1 MTVGDARASSA
12 DGYRRIRRIGGA
24 LLLALCALTAWQ
36 APWTERLQA
45 AWFDAHQMLA
55 PRQVETL
62 PVTVVAIDQKSLQ
75 AIGQW
80 PWPRT
85 ELARLLDT
93 INRAEPAAIGLDI
106 LMPEADALSPDQLP
120 ARARIKNAA
129 VVAALQAL
137 PSNDTELARAIAAAP
152 TVMAIAGAREATGMT
167 LRATPITVR
176 GSAAADMPPA
186 VASYSAA
193 LTSLDQL
200 DKQARGWGLISVDP
214 SRGVVRRIPLVASVG
229 GTLVPA
235 LSIEM
240 LRVAMRTPTLQLTV
254 AGTAVVSMG
263 VGDLHVPTERDGAV
277 RVYFSPH
284 RSDRFVS
291 AIDVLEGR
299 VDASQL
305 RRQLV
310 LVGPTATGLNDNQ
323 ATPLGERMAGSEIHA
338 QLIENLIDASLLRRP
353 AWAPVAEALWLL
365 LLGAALLHQTQ
376 RMKPGGAAAL
386 VLGAVLVSVAL
397 AFALF
402 RSQQLLFDAAT
413 PGLSVLL
420 LFAVLGVLMLG
431 ASTRQRKALQAVVQ
445 LQREQSARIAGELE
459 AAQRI
464 QMGSLPRLELLHGD
478 RRIELHATLTPAR
491 EVGGDLYDFFRL
503 DADRLFLVIGDVA
516 GKGLSASI
524 FMAVSKAL
532 YKSAMLRAPGADIG
546 QIMQVANEEV
556 SRDNPEMLFVTLFAA
571 ILDLRS
577 GELHYCN
584 AGHDNPYRLL
594 AARPE
599 PGRLEDGDGPPLCSF
614 GEFAYAGAQC
624 QLLPGEILCLM
635 TDGVTEAQNPA
646 HELYGSARAEQVL
659 RAQVSAGRA
668 ARELVIALQAD
679 VLAFADGAE
688 PADDLTIL
696 ALRWLGPDTELRS
709 TAWKSRSG

>member
-1 MTVGDARASSA
+1 MAGDASASSGN
-12 DGYRRIRRIGGA
+12 GYRRIRRIGGA
-24 LLLALCALTAWQ
+24 LLLALCALTWWQ
-36 APWTERLQA
+36 APWSEQLQA
-45 AWFDAHQMLA
+45 AWFDGHQMLA
-55 PRQVETL
+55 PRKVHAL

-85 ELARLLDT
+85 ELARLVNA
-93 INRAEPAAIGLDI
+93 INRADPSAIALDI
-106 LMPEADALSPDQLP
+106 LMPEADSLSPGRLL
-120 ARARIKNAA
+120 ARAGIKDAA
-129 VVAALQAL
+129 IVAALQRL
-137 PSNDTELARAIAAAP
+137 PSNDAELAYAIAAAP
-152 TVMAIAGAREATGMT
+152 TVMALAGTDDVTGMT
-167 LRATPITVR
+167 LRAAPIAVGVR
-176 GSAAADMPPA
+176 AGSAAAGAPPTLL
-186 VASYSAA
+186 SYTAA
-193 LTSLDQL
+193 LTSVDQL
-200 DKQARGWGLISVDP
+200 DRQGRGWGLISVDP
-214 SRGVVRRIPLVASVG
+214 SRGLVRRIPLVASIG

-240 LRVAMRTPTLQLTV
+240 LRVAIGVPGLRL
-254 AGTAVVSMG
+254 AVKGGAVESIS
-263 VGDLHVPTERDGAV
+263 VGDLRVPTEPDGAV

-284 RSDRFVS
+284 RPDRFVS

-299 VDASQL
+299 VDASEL
-305 RRQLV
+305 RRQMV
-310 LVGPTATGLNDNQ
+310 LIGPTATGLNDNQ

-338 QLIENLIDASLLRRP
+338 QLVENLIDGTLLHRP
-353 AWAPVAEALWLL
+353 TWAPAVEALWLL
-365 LLGAALLHQTQ
+365 LLGAALLHRTQ
-376 RMKPGGAAAL
+376 RMKPGSAAAL
-386 VLGAVLVSVAL
+386 VLGAVALSVAA

-402 RSQQLLFDAAT
+402 RSHYWLFDAAT
-413 PGLSVLL
+413 PGLSLLL

-445 LQREQSARIAGELE
+445 VQREQSARIAGELE

-464 QMGSLPRLELLHGD
+464 QMGSLPRLDLLQGD
-478 RRIELHATLTPAR
+478 ARIELFAALTPAR

-546 QIMQVANEEV
+546 QIMQVANDEV

-577 GELHYCN
+577 GEMQYCN

-594 AARPE
+594 PSRPE
-599 PGRLEDGDGPPLCSF
+599 PGRLENGDGPPLCSF
-614 GEFAYAGAQC
+614 AEFPYKGACC
-624 QLLPGEILCLM
+624 QLLPGEMLCLM

-646 HELYGSARAEQVL
+646 QDLYGTARAEQL
-659 RAQVSAGRA
+659 LCQQSEAGTNA
-668 ARELVIALQAD
+668 HELVTALQAD
-679 VLAFADGAE
+679 VLAFAAGAE

-696 ALRWLGPDTELRS
+696 ALRWNGPER
-709 TAWKSRSG
+709 

>member
-1 MTVGDARASSA
+1 MMGDARASSA
-12 DGYRRIRRIGGA
+12 DGYRRIRHIGA
-24 LLLALCALTAWQ
+24 VLLLALCALTAWQ
-36 APWTERLQA
+36 APWTERLQS

-55 PRQVETL
+55 PRQVQTL

-93 INRAEPAAIGLDI
+93 INLAEPAAIGLDI

-129 VVAALQAL
+129 VIAALQAL

-200 DKQARGWGLISVDP
+200 DKQGRGWGLISVDP

-240 LRVAMRTPTLQLTV
+240 LRVAMRAPTLHLTV
-254 AGTAVVSMG
+254 AGPAVVSVG
-263 VGDLHVPTERDGAV
+263 VGDLRVVTEHDGAV
-277 RVYFSPH
+277 RVHFSPH
-284 RSDRFVS
+284 RPDRFVS

-299 VDASQL
+299 VDTSQL

-310 LVGPTATGLNDNQ
+310 LIGPTATGLNDNQ

-353 AWAPVAEALWLL
+353 AWAPVAEAVWLL
-365 LLGAALLHQTQ
+365 LLGAGLLHLTQ
-376 RMKPGGAAAL
+376 RLKPGSATAL

-431 ASTRQRKALQAVVQ
+431 ASTRQRKALQGVVQ

-532 YKSAMLRAPGADIG
+532 YKSAMLRARDADIG

-571 ILDLRS
+571 ILDLRN

-646 HELYGSARAEQVL
+646 RELYGSARAEQVL
-659 RAQVSAGRA
+659 CAQVAAGA
-668 ARELVIALQAD
+668 DARELVNALQAD
-679 VLAFADGAE
+679 VAAFSDGAE

-696 ALRWLGPDTELRS
+696 ALRWLGP
-709 TAWKSRSG
+709 AA

>member
-1 MTVGDARASSA
+1 MADDARASSA
-12 DGYRRIRRIGGA
+12 DGYRRIRRIGAA
-24 LLLALCALTAWQ
+24 LLLALCALTWWQ

-45 AWFDAHQMLA
+45 AWFDGYQMLA
-55 PRQVETL
+55 PRQVKTL

-85 ELARLLDT
+85 ELARLVT
-93 INRAEPAAIGLDI
+93 ILNQAEPAAIGLDI
-106 LMPEADALSPDQLP
+106 LMPEADALSPGRLL
-120 ARARIKNAA
+120 ARFGIKDAA
-129 VVAALQAL
+129 ILAALQGL
-137 PSNDTELARAIAAAP
+137 PSNDAELARAIAAAP
-152 TVMAIAGAREATGMT
+152 TVMAIAGALEATGMA
-167 LRATPITVR
+167 LRAPPIVVR
-176 GSAAADMPPA
+176 GSSASGALPA
-186 VASYSAA
+186 LVSYNAA
-193 LTSLDQL
+193 LTSLDLL
-200 DKQARGWGLISVDP
+200 DQQGRGWGLISVDP
-214 SRGVVRRIPLVASVG
+214 SHGVIRRIPLLASIG

-240 LRVAMRTPTLQLTV
+240 LRVAMRMPALQLTL
-254 AGTAVVSMG
+254 AGAAVESIG
-263 VGDLHVPTERDGAV
+263 VGDLRVPTEPDGAV

-284 RSDRFVS
+284 RPDRFVS
-291 AIDVLEGR
+291 AVDVLEGR
-299 VDASQL
+299 FDASQL

-310 LVGPTATGLNDNQ
+310 LIGPTATGLNDNQ

-338 QLIENLIDASLLRRP
+338 QLIENLIDGSLLRRP
-353 AWAPVAEALWLL
+353 AWAPAAEALWLL
-365 LLGAALLHQTQ
+365 F
-376 RMKPGGAAAL
+376 
-386 VLGAVLVSVAL
+386 LGAVLLRLTQRLKPGSAAGLVIGAVLLSVVL

-402 RSQQLLFDAAT
+402 RSEYLLLDAAT

-431 ASTRQRKALQAVVQ
+431 ASTRQRRALQAVVQ

-464 QMGSLPRLELLHGD
+464 QMGSLPRLELLQGD
-478 RRIELHATLTPAR
+478 RRIELFATLTPAR

-546 QIMQVANEEV
+546 LIMQVANEEV

-577 GELHYCN
+577 GEMHYCN

-594 AARPE
+594 ATRPE
-599 PGRLEDGDGPPLCSF
+599 PGRLENGDGPPLCSF
-614 GEFAYAGAQC
+614 GEFPYEGARC
-624 QLLPGEILCLM
+624 QLLPGEMLCLM

-646 HELYGSARAEQVL
+646 QELYGTARAEQLL
-659 RAQVSAGRA
+659 RQLSAADAGVQ
-668 ARELVIALQAD
+668 ELVTALQAD
-679 VLAFADGAE
+679 ALAFSAGAE

-696 ALRWLGPDTELRS
+696 ALRWHGPPI
-709 TAWKSRSG
+709 